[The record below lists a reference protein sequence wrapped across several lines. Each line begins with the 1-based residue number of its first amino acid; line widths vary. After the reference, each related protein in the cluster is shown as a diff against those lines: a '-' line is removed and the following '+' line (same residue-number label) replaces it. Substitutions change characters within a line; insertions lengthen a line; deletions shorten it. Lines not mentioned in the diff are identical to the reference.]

1 MRARFFFN
9 YMSPSVS
16 MCVDPGVCKFK
27 TKITTTYD
35 DGVIVFEMVTDCPY
49 VKKLPEVLKDGLDP
63 FEALKMPFS
72 SNPVYDAC
80 GKVLAHS
87 ACPIPSAMI
96 KTVEAAAGLGLK
108 RPVRFDFDC

>member
-1 MRARFFFN
+1 MRGFERHMCAN
-9 YMSPSVS
+9 VS

-35 DGVIVFEMVTDCPY
+35 DGVVHFEFVTECPH
-49 VKKLPEVLKDGLDP
+49 VKKLPELIKDGLDP

-72 SNPVYDAC
+72 TNPVYDAC